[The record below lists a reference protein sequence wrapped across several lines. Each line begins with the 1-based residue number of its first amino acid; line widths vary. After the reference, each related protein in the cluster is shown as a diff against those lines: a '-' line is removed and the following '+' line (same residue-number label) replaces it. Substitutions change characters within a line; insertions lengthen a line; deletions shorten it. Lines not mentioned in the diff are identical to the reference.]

1 VTPSGNELNA
11 RLLSVSDALVPCVNN
26 SHSALST
33 EATFSGETG
42 VDVDGTYLCVAA
54 CCD

>member
-1 VTPSGNELNA
+1 
-11 RLLSVSDALVPCVNN
+11 VPCVNN

-54 CCD
+54 CCDSIAACVVIVKLYGKSF